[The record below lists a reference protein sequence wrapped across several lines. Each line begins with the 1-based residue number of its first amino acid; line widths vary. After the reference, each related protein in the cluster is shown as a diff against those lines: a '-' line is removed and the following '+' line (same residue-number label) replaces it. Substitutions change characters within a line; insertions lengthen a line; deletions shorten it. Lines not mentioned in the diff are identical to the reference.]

1 MIYSIFSFAA
11 FIAGATL
18 AGELQQTKC
27 TDNRITP
34 IGMYAFPM
42 FTNATNCYEGTVRCI
57 AGGYEKCTKNKF
69 VYEGCEVGYTLQKT
83 TSKKCV
89 QKRHLETISQISS

>member
-69 VYEGCEVGYTLQKT
+69 VHKVCECKGYFCHKSGQTLTCQPT
-83 TSKKCV
+83 P
-89 QKRHLETISQISS
+89 